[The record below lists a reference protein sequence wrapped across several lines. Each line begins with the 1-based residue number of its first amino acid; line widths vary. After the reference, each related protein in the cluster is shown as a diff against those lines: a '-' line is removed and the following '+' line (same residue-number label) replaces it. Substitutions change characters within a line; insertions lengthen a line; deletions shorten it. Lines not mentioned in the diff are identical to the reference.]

1 MTRTTILLLFI
12 LTISGQLHAQDEK
25 KEIQLY
31 RYAVKLEQEGK
42 NSEALTIYK
51 NLLRSD
57 SSNIDY
63 LWRTSFVYSKLG
75 YDQPTE
81 EQRQQWYKT
90 AAYLG
95 KKAVVQFPQNANAH
109 YAYAVSIGR
118 MSENAGN
125 RTKIDNAKLIKSE
138 AELAIKLDPRLPGPY
153 HIMGR
158 WHRVVAAFSGFER
171 AMIKAIFG
179 GMPGGSYEDSILNF
193 EKAIQL
199 EPFNGI
205 HYYEIDVS
213 LLERNKTTDKQLA
226 KSWLQKALNIPVK
239 STDDA
244 ENKAKCEKLLKS
256 IT

>member
-12 LTISGQLHAQDEK
+12 ITIAGQLRAQDDK

-109 YAYAVSIGR
+109 YAYAVAIGR

-205 HYYEIDVS
+205 HYYEIAVS

>member
-1 MTRTTILLLFI
+1 MTRTLLLLILFI
-12 LTISGQLHAQDEK
+12 SNSHHLSAQSDK
-25 KEIQLY
+25 KENQLFK
-31 RYAVKLEQEGK
+31 YAIKLESEGK

-75 YDQPTE
+75 FDQPTE

-95 KKAVVQFPQNANAH
+95 KKAVTQYPQNANAH
-109 YAYAVSIGR
+109 YAYAVAIGR
-118 MSENAGN
+118 ISENAGN

-179 GMPGGSYEDSILNF
+179 GMPGGSYDDSIQNF
-193 EKAIQL
+193 EKAILL

-205 HYYEIDVS
+205 HYYEIAVS

-226 KSWLQKALNIPVK
+226 KSWLQKAINIPVK
-239 STDDA
+239 TPDDA

-256 IT
+256 IS

>member
-1 MTRTTILLLFI
+1 MCHT
-12 LTISGQLHAQDEK
+12 QAQDEK
-25 KEIQLY
+25 KEQQLY

-63 LWRTSFVYSKLG
+63 LWRTSFIYSKLG

-95 KKAVVQFPQNANAH
+95 KKAVTQYPQNANAH

-125 RTKIDNAKLIKSE
+125 RTKIDNAKLIKSGYVYLLNDVVKQPAVKHYFE
-138 AELAIKLDPRLPGPY
+138 VGPDIKKAQGFINDPRAYKYLVVEPVYQDDCEVELAP
-153 HIMGR
+153 
-158 WHRVVAAFSGFER
+158 FEIGLVG
-171 AMIKAIFG
+171 ALGKGI
-179 GMPGGSYEDSILNF
+179 ELNSD
-193 EKAIQL
+193 
-199 EPFNGI
+199 G
-205 HYYEIDVS
+205 
-213 LLERNKTTDKQLA
+213 KQ
-226 KSWLQKALNIPVK
+226 
-239 STDDA
+239 
-244 ENKAKCEKLLKS
+244 E
-256 IT
+256 